1 MKKINRILFAAF
13 VGMLGFASCSD
24 LEPEFNDVITE
35 STYFQNEDAFIS
47 ALGSAYTNL
56 YGIAGHGGLYSLQE
70 VSSDEAAVTHKGP
83 DWEDGGQWLRTH
95 RHDFFDGEGVFNNTW
110 TFAYGGIN
118 TCNRLIATFENVDNP
133 NSAAFIAEL
142 KVLRAYYYLVLLDVF
157 GNVPIIESFD
167 VPEGFLPETR
177 PRAEVYAFIDT
188 ELTANVPLLSTSVD
202 ASTYGRVNFYVGQ
215 ALMASLYLNAESYI
229 GSAQYGKA
237 VAACNEIINSGN
249 FSLESNYFANF
260 SPDNSGSSETVW
272 AIPYDEVNA
281 GGHVLVQMTL
291 HYQSQFTFNTTAQPW
306 NGYTS
311 LADFYNSFEDTDV
324 RKTGGGRGYGVMLEG
339 PQYDASG
346 NILIDGADTWYPDN
360 VLEDGSLSGE
370 DAARAVVF
378 SPEINELAPGAW
390 RDGGVRLSK
399 YEYEAGTTP
408 NMNNDFIL
416 FRYGEVLLNKAE
428 ALWRMNSGD
437 AEALDLVNMVR
448 ARAGVDAFG
457 SLDADNLLAERGR
470 EMCFEAKRRT
480 DLIRFDRWGDAW
492 WEKPASEDFKKLM
505 PIPAT
510 QIAVNSNLQ
519 QNPGY

>member
-1 MKKINRILFAAF
+1 
-13 VGMLGFASCSD
+13 
-24 LEPEFNDVITE
+24 
-35 STYFQNEDAFIS
+35 
-47 ALGSAYTNL
+47 
-56 YGIAGHGGLYSLQE
+56 
-70 VSSDEAAVTHKGP
+70 
-83 DWEDGGQWLRTH
+83 
-95 RHDFFDGEGVFNNTW
+95 
-110 TFAYGGIN
+110 
-118 TCNRLIATFENVDNP
+118 
-133 NSAAFIAEL
+133 
-142 KVLRAYYYLVLLDVF
+142 
-157 GNVPIIESFD
+157 
-167 VPEGFLPETR
+167 
-177 PRAEVYAFIDT
+177 
-188 ELTANVPLLSTSVD
+188 
-202 ASTYGRVNFYVGQ
+202 
-215 ALMASLYLNAESYI
+215 
-229 GSAQYGKA
+229 
-237 VAACNEIINSGN
+237 
-249 FSLESNYFANF
+249 
-260 SPDNSGSSETVW
+260 
-272 AIPYDEVNA
+272 
-281 GGHVLVQMTL
+281 
-291 HYQSQFTFNTTAQPW
+291 
-306 NGYTS
+306 
-311 LADFYNSFEDTDV
+311 
-324 RKTGGGRGYGVMLEG
+324 MLEG

-399 YEYEAGTTP
+399 YEYEGGTTP

-416 FRYGEVLLNKAE
+416 FRYGEILLNKAE

-480 DLIRFDRWGDAW
+480 DLIRFDKWGDAW